1 MIKMKNAEFSYDGRG
16 NVFEDIGFSVE
27 KGEVLSILGPNGCGK
42 TTLLKCINA
51 LLKLKK
57 GEIYIE
63 GNNLKSLG
71 RNEIGK
77 KLGYVPQ
84 SHDVTFSY
92 TVLEMVLMGRAAHL
106 GPFSSPSSKDIEIA
120 KEAIETLS
128 LSHLR
133 ERSYSNISGGEAQ
146 LVLIARALTA
156 EPTILLLDEPTSH
169 LDFKNQMIILN
180 TLERLAKE
188 RNITTIMTTH
198 FPNHALS
205 ISDRALLLGNGKAGI
220 VGDTEDVITEDNLRD
235 VFGIDVRIISF
246 KEEENN
252 TKIVIPLRKGT
263 FKNEP
268 KNHNYR

>member
-1 MIKMKNAEFSYDGRG
+1 MIVEVKNAEFSYNGTG
-16 NVFEDIGFSVE
+16 NIFEDIKFSVE
-27 KGEVLSILGPNGCGK
+27 KGEVFSILGPNGCGK

-57 GEIYIE
+57 GKIYIE
-63 GNNLKSLG
+63 GNNLKSLE

-77 KLGYVPQ
+77 KIGYVPQ

-92 TVLEMVLMGRAAHL
+92 TVLEMVHMGRAAHL

-133 ERSYSNISGGEAQ
+133 DRSYSNISGGEAQ

-156 EPTILLLDEPTSH
+156 QPTMLLLDEPTSH
-169 LDFKNQMIILN
+169 LDFRNQMVILN
-180 TLERLAKE
+180 TLENLAKE
-188 RNITTIMTTH
+188 KNITTIMTTH

-205 ISDRALLLGNGKAGI
+205 ISDRALLLGNGKTGI
-220 VGDTEDVITEDNLRD
+220 MGDTEDVITEDNLRD
-235 VFGIDVRIISF
+235 VFGINVRIISF

-252 TKIVIPLRKGT
+252 TKIVVPLRKGV
-263 FKNEP
+263 FKN
-268 KNHNYR
+268 